1 MMILTLIVFNCDL
14 ISIATLT
21 PELEQ
26 AYQLLFE
33 TVEQQFQ
40 SSGYVVISLGSIFA
54 RSLALSSLQQPKK
67 EVRDDYL
74 VASSLADV

>member
-1 MMILTLIVFNCDL
+1 MILTLIVFNCDF

-40 SSGYVVISLGSIFA
+40 SSGYVVISLGNIFS

>member
-1 MMILTLIVFNCDL
+1 MILTLIVFNCDF
-14 ISIATLT
+14 ISVATLT

-40 SSGYVVISLGSIFA
+40 SSGYVVISLGNIFA